1 MWFMRVMF
9 SPKDFELTRLR
20 IQWLKSAMSL
30 HNSRFNSQ
38 WRHRHNNGRVLAQPL
53 APPRDGYALIV
64 LMMMVTIL
72 LITLATALPNVYTAG
87 LREREEELIFRG
99 NEYARAIMFF
109 HRQFNRY
116 PASVEELTKQT
127 NGYRF

>member
-1 MWFMRVMF
+1 
-9 SPKDFELTRLR
+9 
-20 IQWLKSAMSL
+20 MS
-30 HNSRFNSQ
+30 
-38 WRHRHNNGRVLAQPL
+38 RHNNHFNSPWRNRHNKGRVPDSPF
-53 APPRDGYALIV
+53 APPADGYALVV

-72 LITLATALPNVYTAG
+72 LISLTAALPNIHTAG
-87 LREREEELIFRG
+87 VREREEELIFRG

-116 PASVEELTKQT
+116 PVSIEELTKRT